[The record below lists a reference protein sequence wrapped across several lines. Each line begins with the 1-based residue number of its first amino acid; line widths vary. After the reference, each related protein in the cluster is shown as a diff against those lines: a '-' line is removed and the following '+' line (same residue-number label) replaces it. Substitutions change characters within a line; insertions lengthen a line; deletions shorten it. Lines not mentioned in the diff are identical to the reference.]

1 MPPGLPRARDGARP
15 SDRPSRGEAL
25 TLLAVVALAAAT
37 RLPGLAAR
45 GQWDSDQGGQML
57 VLRAFVRDG
66 VVPLVGPS
74 ASVGGFHHG
83 ALYYWLLAPAAAL
96 SGGNDPYPVLV
107 AFALAGIVAV
117 VAAWWVARGM
127 AGPVAGLIAAL
138 LLAVSSTSV
147 SASTWLWNPNLVPL
161 ASLVAVGAAWRAWS
175 GASPRWWAVAAT
187 ALAVAGQLHV
197 LAWLLALPVA
207 GLYLLD
213 LRRTVPGAPGRRRR
227 VLAWGGIGLAV
238 VVVLYLPLLVHE
250 LGHDFSETRGVIA
263 FLAAG
268 GSRSATPLGTRLFVV
283 ALRVLSWPLTGLLT
297 AAPVPAVLAAV
308 GVVAGLAWRAA
319 KGETGERA
327 AARWLLA
334 ALTVA
339 CVVLGVGV
347 GALAEVTPL
356 PVDQYHA
363 AFDPLVVVAAAIV
376 LAGLVTAGRG
386 PAPGRLAA
394 AAGPAL
400 AGVMVVVLIAWNVSS
415 WPPAVSPDGGWPAA
429 EAAATRVERDVGPA
443 PFALV
448 SLPSFKPPDAY
459 RYPLVRDG
467 REPVPASAAQAVVV
481 LCDNLFITACAPAT
495 DAAARATLGAVR
507 EVDQFSPA
515 PGRHLAVYVVT
526 GG

>member
-1 MPPGLPRARDGARP
+1 M
-15 SDRPSRGEAL
+15 L

-57 VLRAFVRDG
+57 ALRAFVRDG
-66 VVPLVGPS
+66 VVPLVGPA

-107 AFALAGIVAV
+107 AFALVGIAAV
-117 VAAWWVARGM
+117 VAAWWVAREM

-138 LLAVSSTSV
+138 LLAVSSTSI

-175 GASPRWWAVAAT
+175 GASPRWWAVTAT

-213 LRRTVPGAPGRRRR
+213 LWRTVPGPPRRRR
-227 VLAWGGIGLAV
+227 RLLAWGGVGLAV
-238 VVVLYLPLLVHE
+238 VVVLYLPLLVYE

-268 GSRSATPLGTRLFVV
+268 GSRLATPLGTRLFVV

-297 AAPVPAVLAAV
+297 SAPVPAVLAAV
-308 GVVAGLAWRAA
+308 AIVAGLAWRAT
-319 KGETGERA
+319 KGEEGERA

-334 ALTVA
+334 SLTVA

-363 AFDPLVVVAAAIV
+363 AFDPLVVLAAALVI
-376 LAGLVTAGRG
+376 AGLVRAGRG
-386 PAPGRLAA
+386 PVPWRPAAAGRLA
-394 AAGPAL
+394 L
-400 AGVMVVVLIAWNVSS
+400 AGAMLVALVAWNVST

-448 SLPSFKPPDAY
+448 GLPSFKPPDAY
-459 RYPLVRDG
+459 RYPLMRDG
-467 REPVPASAAQAVVV
+467 REPVPASAARAVVV
-481 LCDNLFITACAPAT
+481 LCDNLFIADCAPAT
-495 DAAARATLGAVR
+495 DAAAHAALGAVR

-515 PGRHLAVYVVT
+515 PGRHLAVYVAT

>member
-1 MPPGLPRARDGARP
+1 M
-15 SDRPSRGEAL
+15 L

-57 VLRAFVRDG
+57 ALRAFVRDG

-107 AFALAGIVAV
+107 TFALAGIAAV

-138 LLAVSSTSV
+138 LLAVSSTSI

-213 LRRTVPGAPGRRRR
+213 LRRTVPGLPDAPGRRRR

-238 VVVLYLPLLVHE
+238 GVVLYLPLLVYE
-250 LGHDFSETRGVIA
+250 LGHDFPETRGVIA

-268 GSRSATPLGTRLFVV
+268 GSRSATPLDTRLFVV

-297 AAPVPAVLAAV
+297 AAPAPAVLAAV
-308 GVVAGLAWRAA
+308 GIVAGLAWRAA

-334 ALTVA
+334 SLTVA

-363 AFDPLVVVAAAIV
+363 AFDPLVVLSAAIV
-376 LAGLVTAGRG
+376 IAGLERAVRG
-386 PAPGRLAA
+386 PEQRRRA
-394 AAGPAL
+394 AAGGRAL
-400 AGVMVVVLIAWNVSS
+400 AGVMLVALVAWNVST

-429 EAAATRVERDVGPA
+429 EAATTRVERDVGPA

-481 LCDNLFITACAPAT
+481 LCDNLFIADCAPAT
-495 DAAARATLGAVR
+495 DAAARAALGAVR

-515 PGRHLAVYVVT
+515 PGRHLAVYVAT